1 MDVLT
6 PEQRHRN
13 MSAIRSKDTKPEVWL
28 RKRLF
33 ARGYRYRKYSKRIP
47 GHPDLWLAKYNTAV
61 FVHGCYW
68 HRHDKCKYASMPKS
82 RIDFWADKFAKNTE
96 RDRRVRESLEAIGV
110 KVLIVWECS
119 IKRMMNNDQ
128 SRDELLRRIDEFLM
142 SEKNYEEL

>member
-68 HRHDKCKYASMPKS
+68 HRHENCKYASMPKS
-82 RIDFWADKFAKNTE
+82 RIEFWTEKFDNNTD
-96 RDRRVRESLEAIGV
+96 RDRRVKESLEAIGV
-110 KVLIVWECS
+110 KMLVVWECTV
-119 IKRMMNNDQ
+119 KRMRRDSSTESEII
-128 SRDELLRRIDEFLM
+128 SRIENFFM
-142 SEKNYEEL
+142 SDKRYEEI